1 MLRKLGANAVG
12 MSTVLEVIQLG
23 IEEVAGFSCITNLTT
38 RLSAEKLSHGEVL
51 VIGTNMAT
59 NFGRMLTEAAPK
71 L

>member
-12 MSTVLEVIQLG
+12 MSTVLEAIQLG
-23 IEEVAGFSCITNLTT
+23 IEVAGFSCITNLAT

-51 VIGTNMAT
+51 VIETNTAT